1 MVLLAKEE
9 QQKKDYSF
17 LLRTLLIISLSY
29 IATGLSQN
37 GFLCLLPFIREE
49 FDLTRV
55 RIGYYSTSF
64 FISATLLAIF
74 SGNIVDKLGPKKNI
88 LVGIGCTGIV
98 LLFYGISPS
107 YQILLILAIFAGLG
121 WSIMTPAV
129 IKGTVIVSPSEK
141 EAFFLGIVQASYN
154 VGSLAGASLLPLLAI
169 NLGWRMS
176 VQTIAAFALLTALL
190 AYIFYP
196 VQKVNNKDN
205 NINVRDTVAIL
216 ESENHVEEAKTL
228 SFKDSLLTIL
238 KNKSLFRI
246 CILGI
251 LFGVSEGSVVSHFAV
266 FLSED
271 LSLNP
276 VIAGFCFGTLYVGG
290 IIGLIGWG
298 WISDHFFK
306 KKRQIGLFIISLV
319 IGVMFLLFSF
329 YFNTPSIN
337 PFLIIVSSLLLGLG
351 SIGWSGA
358 YFAVVGEL
366 AGERHAGIATGLA
379 LVFIRT
385 GMLLAPIG
393 FGYLADLKGNY
404 QYSWLFFSLLI
415 IAFSY
420 LFLSRKRI

>member
-9 QQKKDYSF
+9 QQKKDDS
-17 LLRTLLIISLSY
+17 LWRTLLIISLSY

-55 RIGYYSTSF
+55 QIGYYSTSF

-74 SGNIVDKLGPKKNI
+74 SGNIVDKLGPKKSI

-129 IKGTVIVSPSEK
+129 IKGTVIVAPSEK

-169 NLGWRMS
+169 NLSWRMS
-176 VQTIAAFALLTALL
+176 VQTIAAFALLTAFLT
-190 AYIFYP
+190 YIFYP
-196 VQKVNNKDN
+196 VPKVNNDN
-205 NINVRDTVAIL
+205 NINIQDTVAIL
-216 ESENHVEEAKTL
+216 ESENHEEEAKTL

-238 KNKSLFRI
+238 KDKSLFRI

-251 LFGVSEGSVVSHFAV
+251 IFGVSEGSVVSHFAV

-276 VIAGFCFGTLYVGG
+276 IIAGIC
-290 IIGLIGWG
+290 
-298 WISDHFFK
+298 
-306 KKRQIGLFIISLV
+306 LV
-319 IGVMFLLFSF
+319 LSILVELL
-329 YFNTPSIN
+329 
-337 PFLIIVSSLLLGLG
+337 V
-351 SIGWSGA
+351 
-358 YFAVVGEL
+358 
-366 AGERHAGIATGLA
+366 
-379 LVFIRT
+379 
-385 GMLLAPIG
+385 
-393 FGYLADLKGNY
+393 
-404 QYSWLFFSLLI
+404 
-415 IAFSY
+415 
-420 LFLSRKRI
+420 

>member
-9 QQKKDYSF
+9 QQKKDNS

-55 RIGYYSTSF
+55 QIGYYSTSF

-74 SGNIVDKLGPKKNI
+74 SGNIVDKFGSKKSI
-88 LVGIGCTGIV
+88 LAGIGCTGIV
-98 LLFYGISPS
+98 LLFYGTSPS

-129 IKGTVIVSPSEK
+129 IKGTVIVAPSEK

-169 NLGWRMS
+169 NFGWRMS

-190 AYIFYP
+190 TYIFYP
-196 VQKVNNKDN
+196 VPKVNNNYN
-205 NINVRDTVAIL
+205 NINTQDTVAIL
-216 ESENHVEEAKTL
+216 EGENHVEEAKTL

-238 KNKSLFRI
+238 EDKSLFRI
-246 CILGI
+246 CMLGI
-251 LFGVSEGSVVSHFAV
+251 IFGVSEGSVVSHFAV

-276 VIAGFCFGTLYVGG
+276 IIAGLCFGTLYVGG

-298 WISDHFFK
+298 WISDHFFR
-306 KKRQIGLFIISLV
+306 KKRQIGLFIISSA

-329 YFNTPSIN
+329 SLKTTCINT
-337 PFLIIVSSLLLGLG
+337 FLIIVCSLLLGLV

-366 AGERHAGIATGLA
+366 AGERHAGMATGLS

-385 GMLLAPIG
+385 GMLLSPIG

-404 QYSWLFFSLLI
+404 QYSWLFFGLLI